1 MLLDKCNRLQVTSDK
16 GPDDDGDWGHLFVS
30 GSCAGNSLGGTV
42 LFLAHSHKST
52 PHITTTAGGVVGA
65 GAERALGRLKGVQ
78 GERGELTPPLLL
90 VAVFAVNKGGN
101 MTKGSLAT
109 TATVDGGLLPRG
121 AATHHHPLAHK
132 YSSSNLNIPR
142 ISVSASPGGGEDANN
157 IYHA

>member
-1 MLLDKCNRLQVTSDK
+1 
-16 GPDDDGDWGHLFVS
+16 
-30 GSCAGNSLGGTV
+30 
-42 LFLAHSHKST
+42 
-52 PHITTTAGGVVGA
+52 
-65 GAERALGRLKGVQ
+65 
-78 GERGELTPPLLL
+78 
-90 VAVFAVNKGGN
+90 

-121 AATHHHPLAHK
+121 AAAHHHPLAHK